1 MMELMLQ
8 GDTDEVLAIIEEGD
22 YESEFKDQNSNTPLI
37 LAASLD
43 QNDVAAALIE
53 RGAYV
58 NARNVFLQTP
68 LMKAAE
74 SANFELAK
82 ILVEAHAQID

>member
-1 MMELMLQ
+1 
-8 GDTDEVLAIIEEGD
+8 VLAIIEEGD
-22 YESEFKDQNSNTPLI
+22 YESEFKDENSNTPLI
-37 LAASLD
+37 LAASLGY
-43 QNDVAAALIE
+43 NDVAAALIE

-74 SANFELAK
+74 KSNFYLANM
-82 ILVEAHAQID
+82 LVEAHAQID